1 MTNQSL
7 KIVNKMLSKDH
18 FSEWLGLNVLEISPG
33 YCKLSIKVNKLM
45 LNGFGIGHGGICFSV
60 SESALALSANAK
72 GSVSYTKETTS
83 SYLQKVQEGDLL
95 TAESKEISN
104 GNFYVSVK
112 NQKKELVFTLKGTV
126 HITEKK
132 WKV

>member
-1 MTNQSL
+1 MSDQSL
-7 KIVNKMLSKDH
+7 KIVKKMLSKDY

-45 LNGFGIGHGGICFSV
+45 LNGFGIGHGGVCFSI
-60 SESALALSANAK
+60 SDSALAFSANAK
-72 GSVSYTKETTS
+72 GNVSYTKETTS

-104 GNFYVSVK
+104 GNFNVSVK
-112 NQKKELVFTLKGTV
+112 NQKNELVFTLNGVV
-126 HITEKK
+126 HISKK
-132 WKV
+132 QWKV